1 MNERERISTLVA
13 AGSITEDEAEILLA
27 ALAESHES
35 HESHKNYESRES
47 EKDRLAPSTI
57 PAEHD
62 GMVSPVPPIPP
73 VPPVP
78 PMPVNVAFQQ
88 EITTLASFIEKK
100 VEQRENVSQ
109 EIEAHSE
116 VMAQLAEQSVALNEE
131 LQQLQATM
139 AEAAQ
144 EETAQLQKD
153 ISQREEDITQMQAQ
167 QVEQKVQIEAL
178 EHDLQ
183 HIKQEIADTEKV
195 MHDLIREAPVP
206 EMESFTTE
214 DGQQVY
220 IYRTGGEHKTKEEA
234 AQARARIINAMA
246 AQHIAQSGAEAEHK
260 HQTNALMKGDKAAR
274 KAAKAARKAARRESK
289 ESKRKPAIIATE
301 NPSFNSAIHRFI
313 SGLVHG
319 EKGEKHSYI
328 PTNDKEVPE
337 SWLKLSGFCGDLT
350 VRCNPAIEVPRV
362 EGNATLTQTEA
373 GGYLIKTP
381 ASSGGGWLKNLHK
394 VASDIVVEVPEH
406 TSLELSMTAGDAKI
420 IGVESLIGSFVGG
433 DFEAQR
439 ITGLDLLIT
448 AGDVTLSTL
457 LHEGTHQ
464 LAVVAGDVT
473 LDFLQGSAVHLEA
486 SGRGGDISLRTAATM
501 QEQSELN
508 FKKDFSCTLG
518 EASDTPAQLHFLFTA
533 GDITI
538 NDTMSTAEVKE

>member
-27 ALAESHES
+27 ALEES

-47 EKDRLAPSTI
+47 EKDRLAPPTI

-62 GMVSPVPPIPP
+62 GMVPPVPPISP

-100 VEQRENVSQ
+100 VEQSENVSQ

-116 VMAQLAEQSVALNEE
+116 VMAQLAEQSAALNEE

-337 SWLKLSGFCGDLT
+337 NWLKLSGFCGDLT